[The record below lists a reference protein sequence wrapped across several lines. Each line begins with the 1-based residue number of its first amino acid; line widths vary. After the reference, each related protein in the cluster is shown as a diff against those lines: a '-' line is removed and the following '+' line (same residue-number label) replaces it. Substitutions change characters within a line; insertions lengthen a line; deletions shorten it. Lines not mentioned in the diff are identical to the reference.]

1 MNFYCWDCVCWI
13 ALFPRQSSLNVL
25 YFALINPLPFLVF
38 FFLLNMPH
46 TNNTTFVCLV
56 FFTVWMNPVQLKQ
69 MIALGNPRWCNLG
82 RMLKTWQFSIWSLK
96 PNVLANRKMK
106 NVLECHWIKRD
117 VTEKQ
122 PSPPLDSASFYW
134 MC

>member
-1 MNFYCWDCVCWI
+1 MNFYCWDC
-13 ALFPRQSSLNVL
+13 LLNCPFSKTIQLKCIVL
-25 YFALINPLPFLVF
+25 CFDKSPTISCL
-38 FFLLNMPH
+38 FFLLNMPP

-106 NVLECHWIKRD
+106 NVLECRWIKRY